1 MATVKFYLR
10 KKVLKDGTS
19 PLVLKI
25 IKDGKPSISRTE
37 IRLLHKDWDATKRR
51 VRSSHP
57 SATQLNIFLKKR
69 LAEAVGTAIETET
82 INNNVSSKALIK
94 KIKPN
99 SGLNFL
105 KYAQGYAATLRQ
117 AGKYTEWNSA
127 IAGIE
132 HFSNFLNG
140 SDISFPDITVS
151 LLERYK
157 TYLFNEVKTGRREKP
172 LSPVTVINK
181 LAFIR
186 TVFNQAITAKD
197 VEQKHYPFGKGGM
210 ELKAPE
216 TAKRGLSVDDVIAIE
231 TVELVNP
238 KYNHARNLW
247 LVSLYCGGM
256 RASDVLRLKWS
267 DFKDSKLH
275 YTMGKNNK
283 AGSFTVPKNVAEKMA
298 DILLQY
304 EGDKRHSDDY
314 IFPELKIFLTLG
326 NKFEVKKYISS
337 TVSTISGVL
346 RNHVAPLAGVDGKL
360 SMHIARHTFGNL
372 AAEMNMSLATLQKI
386 FRHSSILTTMNYMKS
401 FMDKDIGDAMETV
414 FDFNR
419 EIKLVAV

>member
-25 IKDGKPSISRTE
+25 IKDGKPSISHTE
-37 IRLLHKDWDATKRR
+37 IRLLHKDWDAKKRR
-51 VRSSHP
+51 VTSSHP
-57 SATQLNIFLKKR
+57 NSTQLNLFLKKK

-99 SGLNFL
+99 SGLSFL
-105 KYAQGYAATLRQ
+105 KYAQSYAVTLRQ
-117 AGKYTEWNSA
+117 AGKYTEYNSA
-127 IAGIE
+127 IASME

-157 TYLFNEVKTGRREKP
+157 AYLSNEVKIGKQEKP

-181 LAFIR
+181 LALIR

-197 VEQKHYPFGKGGM
+197 IEQKYYPFGKGGI
-210 ELKAPE
+210 ELKTLE
-216 TAKRGLSVDDVIAIE
+216 TAKLGLSMSDVTAIE
-231 TVELVNP
+231 NVELDNP

-247 LVSLYCGGM
+247 LVSFYFGGM

-267 DFKDSKLH
+267 DFRDNRLY

-283 AGSFTVPKNVAEKMA
+283 PGSLKISERVSY
-298 DILLQY
+298 ILLQY
-304 EGDKRHSDDY
+304 EQDKRHADDY
-314 IFPELKIFLTLG
+314 IFPELKIFANLN

-337 TVSTISGVL
+337 TVSAISGLL
-346 RNHVAPLAGVDGKL
+346 RNYVAPLAGVGGKL

-372 AAEMNMSLATLQKI
+372 AGEMNISLLMLQKI
-386 FRHSSILTTMNYMKS
+386 FRHSTILTTMNYMKN
-401 FMDKDIGDAMETV
+401 FMHKEIDDAMDAV
-414 FDFNR
+414 FDFSR
-419 EIKLVAV
+419 EVKLVAV